1 MLNYEMQKKINSTIK
16 NKEQVM
22 YKYLAILSIFA
33 LLVVGCTDQSNM
45 VAPIDNSVNSGV
57 SSSGAITN
65 PNWIS
70 LPANVSNAL
79 KKDITVGKTIEGDDE
94 SLLEINT
101 GYAGGPFGWI
111 SITANARF
119 QRYSFTGSRYVTMSI
134 NDDFG
139 AATFSPSG
147 TWAKPVIYNLT
158 IQGIDLSNVD
168 PSKVTFVYMAP
179 DGKYYKAKYQS
190 IYVEKQSGKL
200 QIINAQLPHFS
211 RWGFIN

>member
-1 MLNYEMQKKINSTIK
+1 
-16 NKEQVM
+16 M
-22 YKYLAILSIFA
+22 YKYLAV
-33 LLVVGCTDQSNM
+33 LVVLALFVIGCTDESNM
-45 VAPIDNSVNSGV
+45 VAPIDNSITNNQVV
-57 SSSGAITN
+57 SN

-70 LPANVSNAL
+70 LPAVENQAL
-79 KKDITVGKTIEGDDE
+79 KKDITVGKTIFGDDE

-139 AATFSPSG
+139 AASFTPSG

-168 PSKVTFVYMAP
+168 PAKVTFVYMAP

-200 QIINAQLPHFS
+200 QIINAELPHFS

>member
-1 MLNYEMQKKINSTIK
+1 ML
-16 NKEQVM
+16 
-22 YKYLAILSIFA
+22 KYLSMLMVLA
-33 LLVVGCTDQSNM
+33 LFVIGCTDESNM
-45 VAPIDNSVNSGV
+45 VSPVNNSINTDEQV
-57 SSSGAITN
+57 SN
-65 PNWIS
+65 PNWIT
-70 LPANVSNAL
+70 LPSSDDLAL
-79 KKDITVGKTIEGDDE
+79 KKDISVGKTIYGDQE

-119 QRYSFTGSRYVTMSI
+119 QRYSFTGSRYVSMSV
-134 NDDFG
+134 NDQFG
-139 AATFSPSG
+139 TASFSPSG

-158 IQGIDLSNVD
+158 IMGVDLSNVD
-168 PSKVTFVYMAP
+168 PSNVSFVYMSP

>member
-1 MLNYEMQKKINSTIK
+1 
-16 NKEQVM
+16 M
-22 YKYLAILSIFA
+22 YKYLSIIAIL
-33 LLVVGCTDQSNM
+33 LLFVIGCTDESNM
-45 VAPIDNSVNSGV
+45 LSPVGNTINNDEMV
-57 SSSGAITN
+57 TN
-65 PNWIS
+65 PNFIIL
-70 LPANVSNAL
+70 LPANNQSL
-79 KKDITVGKTIEGDDE
+79 KKDVAVSQTIYGDQE

-134 NDDFG
+134 NDDNG
-139 AATFSPSG
+139 AASFSPSG

-168 PSKVTFVYMAP
+168 PAKVSFVYMAP
-179 DGKYYKAKYQS
+179 DGNYYKAKYQS
-190 IYVEKQSGKL
+190 LYVEKQSGKIQL
-200 QIINAQLPHFS
+200 INAQLPHFS

>member
-1 MLNYEMQKKINSTIK
+1 
-16 NKEQVM
+16 M
-22 YKYLAILSIFA
+22 YKYLLILVFFG
-33 LLVVGCTDQSNM
+33 LFVVGCTDESNM
-45 VAPIDNSVNSGV
+45 LSPV
-57 SSSGAITN
+57 SSTANNNEIVSN

-70 LPANVSNAL
+70 LPANVDQAL
-79 KKDITVGKTIEGDDE
+79 KKDITVGKTIYGIDE

-119 QRYSFTGSRYVTMSI
+119 QRYSFTGQRYVTMSI

-139 AATFSPSG
+139 TASFSPSG

-168 PSKVTFVYMAP
+168 PSKVSFVYMAP
-179 DGKYYKAKYQS
+179 DGNYYKAKYQS

-200 QIINAQLPHFS
+200 QILNAELPHFS

>member
-1 MLNYEMQKKINSTIK
+1 
-16 NKEQVM
+16 M
-22 YKYLAILSIFA
+22 YKYLSIIAILLVF
-33 LLVVGCTDQSNM
+33 VVGCTDESNM
-45 VAPIDNSVNSGV
+45 LSPVDSTINNNEVV
-57 SSSGAITN
+57 SN
-65 PNWIS
+65 PNWIT
-70 LPANVSNAL
+70 LPDDVNKAL
-79 KKDITVGKTIEGDDE
+79 KKDITVGKTIYGDQE

-119 QRYSFTGSRYVTMSI
+119 QRYSFTGQRYVTMSI

-139 AATFSPSG
+139 TASFSPSG
-147 TWAKPVIYNLT
+147 TWVKPVIYNLT
-158 IQGIDLSNVD
+158 IMGIDLSNVD

-179 DGKYYKAKYQS
+179 DGNYYKAKYKS

-200 QIINAQLPHFS
+200 QIQNAELPHFS

>member
-1 MLNYEMQKKINSTIK
+1 ML
-16 NKEQVM
+16 
-22 YKYLAILSIFA
+22 KYLSMLMVLA
-33 LLVVGCTDQSNM
+33 LFVIGCTDESSM
-45 VAPIDNSVNSGV
+45 VSPVNNSINTDEEV
-57 SSSGAITN
+57 SN
-65 PNWIS
+65 PNWIT
-70 LPANVSNAL
+70 LPSSDDLAL
-79 KKDITVGKTIEGDDE
+79 KKDISVGKTIYGDQE

-119 QRYSFTGSRYVTMSI
+119 QRYSFTGSRYVSMSV
-134 NDDFG
+134 NDQFG
-139 AATFSPSG
+139 TASFSPSG
-147 TWAKPVIYNLT
+147 TWAKSVIYNLT
-158 IQGIDLSNVD
+158 IMGVDLSKVD
-168 PSKVTFVYMAP
+168 PSKVSFVYMSP

>member
-1 MLNYEMQKKINSTIK
+1 
-16 NKEQVM
+16 M
-22 YKYLAILSIFA
+22 YKYLSILAILLMFVI
-33 LLVVGCTDQSNM
+33 GCTDESNM
-45 VAPIDNSVNSGV
+45 LSPVGNAANNNEV
-57 SSSGAITN
+57 ITN
-65 PNWIS
+65 PNWIT
-70 LPANVSNAL
+70 LPAAANQSL
-79 KKDITVGKTIEGDDE
+79 KKDIAVSQTIYGDQE

-139 AATFSPSG
+139 AASFSPSG

-168 PSKVTFVYMAP
+168 PSKVSFVYMAL
-179 DGKYYKAKYQS
+179 DGNYYKAKYQS
-190 IYVEKQSGKL
+190 LYVEKQSGKIQL
-200 QIINAQLPHFS
+200 INAELPHFS

>member
-1 MLNYEMQKKINSTIK
+1 ML
-16 NKEQVM
+16 
-22 YKYLAILSIFA
+22 KYLSMLMVLA
-33 LLVVGCTDQSNM
+33 LFVVGCTDESNM
-45 VAPIDNSVNSGV
+45 VSPVNNSINTDEQV
-57 SSSGAITN
+57 SN
-65 PNWIS
+65 PNWIT
-70 LPANVSNAL
+70 LPSSNDLAL
-79 KKDITVGKTIEGDDE
+79 KKDISVGKTIYGDQE

-119 QRYSFTGSRYVTMSI
+119 QRYSFTGSRYVSMSV
-134 NDDFG
+134 NDQFG
-139 AATFSPSG
+139 TASFSPSG

-158 IQGIDLSNVD
+158 IMGVDLSNVD
-168 PSKVTFVYMAP
+168 PSKVSFVYMAP

-200 QIINAQLPHFS
+200 QIINAELPHFS

>member
-1 MLNYEMQKKINSTIK
+1 ML
-16 NKEQVM
+16 
-22 YKYLAILSIFA
+22 KYLSMLIVLA
-33 LLVVGCTDQSNM
+33 LFVIGCTDESNM
-45 VAPIDNSVNSGV
+45 ISPVNNSINTDEQV
-57 SSSGAITN
+57 SN
-65 PNWIS
+65 PNWIT
-70 LPANVSNAL
+70 LPSSDDLVL
-79 KKDITVGKTIEGDDE
+79 QKDISVGKTIYGDQE

-119 QRYSFTGSRYVTMSI
+119 QRYSFTGSRYVSMSV
-134 NDDFG
+134 NDQFG
-139 AATFSPSG
+139 TASFSPSG

-158 IQGIDLSNVD
+158 IMGVDLSKVD
-168 PSKVTFVYMAP
+168 PSKVSFVYMAP

>member
-1 MLNYEMQKKINSTIK
+1 VL
-16 NKEQVM
+16 
-22 YKYLAILSIFA
+22 KYFSILIVLALIA
-33 LLVVGCTDQSNM
+33 VGCTDESNM
-45 VAPIDNSVNSGV
+45 VAPANNQISNSEIV
-57 SSSGAITN
+57 SN

-70 LPANVSNAL
+70 LPPAGNQSL
-79 KKDITVGKTIEGDDE
+79 KKDITVGKTIYGTDE

-119 QRYSFTGSRYVTMSI
+119 QRYSFTGQRYVTMSI

-139 AATFSPSG
+139 AATFTPSG
-147 TWAKPVIYNLT
+147 TWSKPVIYNLT
-158 IQGIDLSNVD
+158 IQGVDLSNVD
-168 PSKVTFVYMAP
+168 PSRVTFVYMAP
-179 DGKYYKAKYQS
+179 DGNYYKAKYQS

-200 QIINAQLPHFS
+200 QIINAELPHFS